1 MPAVDFNNNIYYSI
15 SNGKIC
21 RQYASPVEGS
31 VPRVNKNGRQVHE
44 VFHSALAGKITNIS
58 TRDNEYGKFWNI
70 ELNGNEYLQFPYS
83 SGYADSFLKTLPNVD
98 FESDV
103 LLIPKI
109 DIIGDKQRGTLFIN
123 QHGKGLKRHY
133 TKETPNGIPE
143 LKKIKIKGKDQW
155 DSSDI
160 LEFLEN
166 MVNTTIL
173 PKLKKADPVAV
184 EADGE
189 DDSAPF

>member
-1 MPAVDFNNNIYYSI
+1 MPTVDFNNNIYYSI
-15 SNGKIC
+15 RNGKIC

-44 VFHSALAGKITNIS
+44 VFHSALSGKITDIS
-58 TRDNEYGKFWNI
+58 TKDNEYGRFWYV

-98 FESDV
+98 FEKDV
-103 LLIPKI
+103 LLIPKL
-109 DIIGDKQRGTLFIN
+109 DIVGDKQRGTLFIS
-123 QHGKGLKRHY
+123 QHGKGLKRFY
-133 TKETPNGIPE
+133 TKDTPNGIPE
-143 LKKIKIKGKDQW
+143 LKKVKIKGKEQW
-155 DSSDI
+155 DSSDM
-160 LEFLEN
+160 LDFLEN

-184 EADGE
+184 EGE
-189 DDSAPF
+189 ETEEAPF